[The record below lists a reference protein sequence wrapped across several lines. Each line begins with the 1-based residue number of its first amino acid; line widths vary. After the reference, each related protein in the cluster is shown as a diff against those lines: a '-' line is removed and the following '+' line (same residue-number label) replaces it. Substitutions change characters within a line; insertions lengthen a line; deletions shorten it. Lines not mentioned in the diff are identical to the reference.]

1 MNAFVE
7 HHNAQTTPFVWVAT
21 AESILAKINDF
32 VQLFPGH
39 HTRRLSENKTFGG
52 ILAFGDAQWRMP
64 IAPDDAV
71 EARAAGVRTS
81 RYNVL
86 DGYRRRLDRFL
97 A

>member
-1 MNAFVE
+1 MKKLFRAKGRLFWLENAERERVSG
-7 HHNAQTTPFVWVAT
+7 VL
-21 AESILAKINDF
+21 AEGRPVLVD
-32 VQLFPGH
+32 VGYEL
-39 HTRRLSENKTFGG
+39 RRLSENKTFDG

-71 EARAAGVRTS
+71 EARVAGVRTS

-86 DGYRRRLDRFL
+86 DGYRRRLDCFL